1 MRFLVLALLFALV
14 AVVSAS
20 PVLGDG
26 EGKGRKWL
34 EKLCKESPDQLAKMV
49 NDPKG
54 ACVQPFSIQFQL
66 NAHSF
71 CSRQVAHNQR
81 YVTPTVEDLFYI

>member
-54 ACVQPFSIQFQL
+54 ACVRPFSSSSTLIP
-66 NAHSF
+66 S
-71 CSRQVAHNQR
+71 VAVKWR
-81 YVTPTVEDLFYI
+81 AIKGT